1 MKKANQFLDYTLLVN
16 EQGLSKGRTVLEE
29 MRLRILSHSD
39 VLPVKKSEVNK
50 LVMDRAVELFQF
62 AARFFRRISSFL
74 VVKAVQ

>member
-1 MKKANQFLDYTLLVN
+1 
-16 EQGLSKGRTVLEE
+16 

-62 AARFFRRISSFL
+62 AARFFSPNIFLFSRESGTIDTYDLLEGKRGKGYDDRRKSI
-74 VVKAVQ
+74 K